1 MKLDNCVALLKELEP
16 MIRMHHK
23 EIGAPGSLIAIKN
36 AVHEVQSKMN
46 KTVLK
51 EDLKKVQD

>member
-1 MKLDNCVALLKELEP
+1 MV
-16 MIRMHHK
+16 RMHHK